1 MAWALS
7 LLTQSNVLNTDY
19 FTLCNVSAFLRII
32 FSSGKTANHGIKNST
47 KSFCCRILA
56 SLKITL
62 SITNYDRFGN
72 TTPVLPINLISMTSL
87 ILPRMQSYA
96 SFSLFYF
103 TNEAHLS
110 QITLSSESV
119 VGDVALPAGGK
130 FVAFAGRRYCLTLL
144 LLFIPDYTN
153 NCLKLVF

>member
-1 MAWALS
+1 M
-7 LLTQSNVLNTDY
+7 LNTDY
-19 FTLCNVSAFLRII
+19 FTLCNVSVFLRII

-47 KSFCCRILA
+47 KSFCCKILA
-56 SLKITL
+56 NLKITL
-62 SITNYDRFGN
+62 SITNYDRFCN
-72 TTPVLPINLISMTSL
+72 TTPVLPINFISITSL

-103 TNEAHLS
+103 TNEALLS

-119 VGDVALPAGGK
+119 VGDVALPAGGIA
-130 FVAFAGRRYCLTLL
+130 VAFVGKRYWFILL

>member
-1 MAWALS
+1 MLK
-7 LLTQSNVLNTDY
+7 TDY
-19 FTLCNVSAFLRII
+19 FTLCSVSVFLRII
-32 FSSGKTANHGIKNST
+32 FSSGKTANQGIKNST

-56 SLKITL
+56 NLKITL
-62 SITNYDRFGN
+62 SITNYDRFCN
-72 TTPVLPINLISMTSL
+72 TTPVLPINFISITSL
-87 ILPRMQSYA
+87 ILPKMQSYA

-110 QITLSSESV
+110 HITLSSDSV

-130 FVAFAGRRYCLTLL
+130 VVGLVGKRYCFILL

-153 NCLKLVF
+153 NCRKLVF